1 MSLLAIL
8 AALNS
13 LGSVSDCS
21 KGTSIFKLT
30 SMVLT
35 PDPPIR
41 GQNSTLSLSMTVPQ
55 EVLSGT
61 ATYSVI
67 YNYIPLTPKVE
78 DLCFTLPDHCPIH
91 PGQLNTYSSVPFDE
105 SLSGSITLKIEWK
118 DAANTQL
125 MCVSIN
131 VKV

>member
-1 MSLLAIL
+1 
-8 AALNS
+8 
-13 LGSVSDCS
+13 
-21 KGTSIFKLT
+21 
-30 SMVLT
+30 
-35 PDPPIR
+35 
-41 GQNSTLSLSMTVPQ
+41 MTVPQ

-78 DLCFTLPDHCPIH
+78 DLCSTLPDHCPIH